1 MEGQT
6 RWQDWAN
13 LIFGVW
19 MLISPAV
26 LAMATTGPAAWNAYI
41 VGIAVG
47 VVAIIALIQP
57 AGWEEVINLLLG
69 LWLLASPW
77 LVGFAAVAAAV
88 TNQVIFG
95 LLIVIGAVWAL
106 ADASRQQRVHG

>member
-1 MEGQT
+1 MEERT

-19 MLISPAV
+19 ILVSPAV
-26 LAMATTGPAAWNAYI
+26 LVMDTGGVAAWNAY
-41 VGIAVG
+41 VLGIAVG
-47 VVAIIALIQP
+47 VIAIIALIQP

-77 LVGFAAVAAAV
+77 ILGFSAVSAAV

-95 LLIVIGAVWAL
+95 LLIVVGALWAL
-106 ADASRQQRVHG
+106 SESSGRHVHG

>member
-1 MEGQT
+1 MEERT

-19 MLISPAV
+19 ILISPAV
-26 LAMATTGPAAWNAYI
+26 LVMDTGGVAAWNAY
-41 VGIAVG
+41 VLGIAVG
-47 VVAIIALIQP
+47 VIAIVALIQP

-77 LVGFAAVAAAV
+77 ILGFSPVSAAV

-95 LLIVIGAVWAL
+95 LLIVVGALWAL
-106 ADASRQQRVHG
+106 GESSERHVAG